1 MKYVLIKQT
10 DSDQVLVV
18 DTEQLTVTAIA
29 AGTVLPASV
38 QSALAAGATLF
49 EGVQIA
55 VSADPR
61 AQGSAMWL
69 FQGN

>member
-10 DSDQVLVV
+10 GSDQLLVV
-18 DTEQLTVTAIA
+18 DTEQMTVTSIP

-38 QSALAAGATLF
+38 QSALNAGSTLC
-49 EGVQIA
+49 EGVDIA
-55 VSADPR
+55 MSADPR
-61 AQGSAMWL
+61 AEGNAMWL

>member
-10 DSDQVLVV
+10 GDDKVLVV
-18 DTEQLTVTAIA
+18 DTEQMTVTAIA
-29 AGTVLPASV
+29 AGTVLPAGV
-38 QSALAAGATLF
+38 QSTLQAGGTLF
-49 EGVQIA
+49 DGVDIA

-61 AQGSAMWL
+61 AEGNAMWL

>member
-10 DSDQVLVV
+10 DDDRVLVV
-18 DTEQLTVTAIA
+18 DTETLTVTAIA

-38 QSALAAGATLF
+38 QSALDAGSTLM
-49 EGVQIA
+49 EGVDIA

>member
-18 DTEQLTVTAIA
+18 DTEQLTVTTIA

-38 QSALAAGATLF
+38 QSALASGSTIYT
-49 EGVQIA
+49 GVDIA

-61 AQGSAMWL
+61 AEGSAMWL

>member
-10 DSDQVLVV
+10 DDDKVLVV
-18 DTEQLTVTAIA
+18 DTETLTVTAVA
-29 AGTVLPASV
+29 AGTALPANV
-38 QSALAAGATLF
+38 QSALAAGGTLF
-49 EGVQIA
+49 AGVDIA

-61 AQGSAMWL
+61 AEGSAMWL

>member
-10 DSDQVLVV
+10 GSDQLLVV
-18 DTEQLTVTAIA
+18 DTEQMTVTAIP

-38 QSALAAGATLF
+38 QGALDAGSTLC
-49 EGVQIA
+49 EGVDIA

-61 AQGSAMWL
+61 AEGNAMWL
-69 FQGN
+69 FQGS

>member
-10 DSDQVLVV
+10 DSAQVLVV
-18 DTEQLTVTAIA
+18 NTEQLTVTAIA

-38 QSALAAGATLF
+38 QSALDAGGTVF
-49 EGVQIA
+49 EGVDIA

-61 AQGSAMWL
+61 AEGSAMWL
-69 FQGN
+69 FQGS